1 MSEISH
7 STLSLLNDIATSTPN
22 ILWAVIIVI
31 ALYIPRSNA
40 GDHITSIAG
49 DVITSP
55 AMLPRVHH
63 ILHPEF
69 YNQTQTER
77 SSEKFKESMT
87 KAYQTLYSLQH
98 VCKIE
103 DANDQRR
110 EEKEQRK
117 HEVFTRKFTFL
128 VSMFNDFT
136 TEFLDT
142 ERTSDQEER
151 SMQRPTAIPLFISTT
166 ITYQTTL
173 LFTGAILTAIIL
185 LAHSCPPLLQMQD
198 MGVPEESSIEAIHIK
213 APHQWDVWEQMT
225 IREFNRNKE

>member
-1 MSEISH
+1 MSETSH

-40 GDHITSIAG
+40 FLITG
-49 DVITSP
+49 PMITSP

-103 DANDQRR
+103 DAIYQCR
-110 EEKEQRK
+110 EEK
-117 HEVFTRKFTFL
+117 
-128 VSMFNDFT
+128 
-136 TEFLDT
+136 
-142 ERTSDQEER
+142 
-151 SMQRPTAIPLFISTT
+151 
-166 ITYQTTL
+166 
-173 LFTGAILTAIIL
+173 
-185 LAHSCPPLLQMQD
+185 
-198 MGVPEESSIEAIHIK
+198 
-213 APHQWDVWEQMT
+213 
-225 IREFNRNKE
+225 